1 MNNSVENEKLTS
13 IERLKIE
20 TPTLAGTIAQTLYD
34 PAIDRF
40 PDSDKHILKFHGV
53 FQQDD
58 RDLRKKGKK
67 YIFMVRCR
75 VPSGVLTPETY
86 LVYDELSEK
95 YANNTLRITARQNLQ
110 FHGVIKSA
118 LKPLMKA
125 LNDAKISTLG
135 TGGDLVRVMA
145 PSMLDI
151 NHAGAEIKA
160 HVLRVSVA
168 LLPQTPAY
176 QAIWKNGV
184 QLDAVEDRS
193 FSDPFFGQTYLPRNF
208 KIAFAVPPLN
218 DVDVFTNDLGFI
230 AAIENGQLAGY
241 NIVAGGGMGH
251 NHGNEKTF
259 SRLADEIGFIMP
271 ENVID
276 VARAAVAIHR
286 DFSDRSNRKHA
297 RLKYLLAERG
307 ATWFREE
314 LERQLGFRLEEAKP
328 LKFERQGD
336 LFGWHQQADGRLFLG
351 LFVENGRIRD
361 TNRVQ
366 LKTALRQV
374 VQKYEPEM
382 RFTPASNLI
391 LANIVPSKQE
401 KMTKLFVKHGIAI
414 DQQGTALRRAAI
426 ACVALPTCDM
436 AIAEAER
443 YLPDLIAR
451 IDGLLSEV
459 GLADQEIII
468 RMTGC
473 PNGCTRPYMAEIGLV
488 GRGPGKEHMYGKGP
502 GRYHIYLGGN
512 EASTRLNRLY
522 RENVNDS
529 DILGELRPLL
539 LKYAKSRAGKERF
552 GDWCYRTLWPEQI

>member
-1 MNNSVENEKLTS
+1 MTNGSEREKLTH
-13 IERLKIE
+13 IEKLKME
-20 TPTLAGTIAQTLYD
+20 TPTLAGTIAQSLAD
-34 PAIDRF
+34 PATDRF
-40 PDSDKHILKFHGV
+40 SDNDKHIIKFHGV

-75 VPSGVLTPETY
+75 VPNGVLTPELY
-86 LVYDELSEK
+86 LVYDALSQK

-110 FHGVIKSA
+110 FHGVVKSA

-125 LNDAKISTLG
+125 LCDAKSTSLG

-145 PSMLDI
+145 PLTLGISSVGS
-151 NHAGAEIKA
+151 A
-160 HVLRVSVA
+160 VLADARRVSDA
-168 LLPQTPAY
+168 MKPETLAY
-176 QAIWKNGV
+176 QAIWRNCV
-184 QLDAVEDRS
+184 QLDAEESKD
-193 FSDPFFGQTYLPRNF
+193 FSDPFYGKTYLPRNF
-208 KIAFAVPPLN
+208 KIAFAVPPSN

-230 AAIENGQLAGY
+230 ADIENGQLAGY
-241 NIVAGGGMGH
+241 TVIAGGGMGR
-251 NHGNEKTF
+251 NHGNGATF
-259 SRLADEIGFIMP
+259 PRLADAIGFIMP
-271 ENVID
+271 ENALD
-276 VARAAVAIHR
+276 VARTAVTIHR
-286 DFSDRSNRKHA
+286 DFSDRTNRKHA

-307 ATWFREE
+307 AAWFREE
-314 LERQLGFRLEEAKP
+314 LERRLGFMLAEPRP

-361 TNRVQ
+361 TGRIQ
-366 LKTALRQV
+366 LKTVLREV
-374 VQKYEPEM
+374 VQKYEPEV

-391 LANIVPSKQE
+391 LANIAPAKLE
-401 KMTKLFVKHGIAI
+401 KITKLFAKHGIEI
-414 DQQGTALRRAAI
+414 GSQGSVLRRAAV

-451 IDGLLSEV
+451 LDGLLSEL
-459 GLADQEIII
+459 GLADQEITI

-473 PNGCTRPYMAEIGLV
+473 SNGCTRPYTAEIGLV

-512 EASTRLNRLY
+512 AVGTRLNRLY
-522 RENVNDS
+522 RENVNDT
-529 DILGELRPLL
+529 DILSELRPLL
-539 LKYAKSRAGKERF
+539 LRYAKGCISGERF
-552 GDWCYRTLWPEQI
+552 GDWCYRTLWP